1 MRAELREFAL
11 TLAEPLP
18 TAAGEM
24 DRREGW
30 LVRVAGDG
38 ETGIGEATPLPGWT
52 ESRDACRA
60 ALERAVDR
68 LEIDG
73 PDAALATLE
82 DAPAARHGVET
93 ALADLR
99 AREADVPLYR
109 SLAKDVETITS
120 VDGVP
125 VNATIGDGDETDT
138 VAAART
144 AVDSGFSTLKVKV
157 GNRAVGDDA
166 NRLRAVRDA
175 VGEGVEF
182 RADANGA
189 WSPGEAR
196 AALDEFESIGVEY
209 VEQPLPA
216 GDLDGNAALSDSDRA
231 VGIALDETV
240 AEYGIDAVLDADVAD
255 VVILKPMVLGGP
267 TRTVEAADRARA
279 SGVEPVVTT
288 TVDGVVAR
296 TAAVHATAAIPDPP
310 PAGLATGDRIAED
323 LGPDPAPIRDG
334 SALVPGDKGLGVGA
348 VWLE

>member
-11 TLAEPLP
+11 TLADPLT
-18 TAAGEM
+18 TAAGEI

-30 LVRVAGDG
+30 LIRLEADD
-38 ETGIGEATPLPGWT
+38 EAGIGEATPLPGWT
-52 ESRDACRA
+52 ESREACRA
-60 ALERAVDR
+60 ALERAVGR
-68 LEIDG
+68 LGIDG
-73 PDAALATLE
+73 PDAALTTLE

-109 SLAKDVETITS
+109 YLGDTGL
-120 VDGVP
+120 VDRVP
-125 VNATIGDGDETDT
+125 VNATIGDGDEADT
-138 VAAART
+138 IGAAME
-144 AVDSGFSTLKVKV
+144 AVDSGFATLKVKV
-157 GNRAVGDDA
+157 GNRQVAADA
-166 NRLRAVRDA
+166 DRLRAVRDA
-175 VGEGVEF
+175 VGEGVEI

-189 WSPGEAR
+189 WSPEEAR
-196 AALDEFESIGVEY
+196 AALGEFESIGVEY

-216 GDLDGNAALSDSDRA
+216 GDLDGYAALSDSGRA

-240 AEYGIDAVLDADVAD
+240 AECGIDAVLDAGIAD

-279 SGVEPVVTT
+279 AGVEPVVTT

-296 TAAVHATAAIPDPP
+296 TAAVHATAAIPDPA

-323 LGPDPAPIRDG
+323 LGPDPTPVRDG
-334 SALVPGDKGLGVGA
+334 SALVPVDKGLGVGA
-348 VWLE
+348 VWEE